1 MQKRLKNIAHP
12 FLAFIIAAFSLVFE
26 CDVWLFT
33 PPKQWWFISVLM
45 LAQALAISCYWSPV
59 WCSVALLLLNGVG
72 EYAISG
78 YAQFTSYF
86 MFLAVILICYQT
98 SNRIAA
104 ALCLLMMSY
113 TCLETMI
120 RPGSFT
126 GYGCLAFCM
135 IYAVASTIGRYM
147 AWEQRRMERM
157 RESVMV
163 ESRLRQLEAN
173 QYLAAYLHD
182 ALSQELALI
191 SMETQLHAVD
201 KSVPD
206 EERWRRVSDYTQNA
220 LADLR
225 GIITQLRGDGDFKKN
240 GDEPENVVALLRREA
255 AAGDRLLHDH
265 GFSGETVL
273 ESAQDANMHSSELCG
288 LLSLICHELYT
299 NMLKHAETAR
309 PYHVSISLSSSH
321 VCIRYANGIGEQ
333 SVAGGGNGLRSL
345 QSLITS
351 MGGDFS
357 HDADDGGWSGTVE
370 IPLQ

>member
-1 MQKRLKNIAHP
+1 MSVVSAVVSVLFAASTQVGSPVCADMVWSSRVNVLLATTTTTMAAMATRSALLGCMRWVGADASGCTMQKRLKNIAHP

-86 MFLAVILICYQT
+86 MFLAVILICYKT

-157 RESVMV
+157 RERDGRKPPQATRGKPVSGRISARRIVSGV
-163 ESRLRQLEAN
+163 GAHLDGDAAARRRQERARRGT
-173 QYLAAYLHD
+173 LAACVR
-182 ALSQELALI
+182 
-191 SMETQLHAVD
+191 LHA
-201 KSVPD
+201 
-206 EERWRRVSDYTQNA
+206 ERTR
-220 LADLR
+220 DLR
-225 GIITQLRGDGDFKKN
+225 GIITQLRGDGDFKRM
-240 GDEPENVVALLRREA
+240 ATSRRMWW
-255 AAGDRLLHDH
+255 RC
-265 GFSGETVL
+265 
-273 ESAQDANMHSSELCG
+273 CG
-288 LLSLICHELYT
+288 GRPPQVTGCCMTMDSP
-299 NMLKHAETAR
+299 AR
-309 PYHVSISLSSSH
+309 PCWNRHRMQT
-321 VCIRYANGIGEQ
+321 CIRRNFA
-333 SVAGGGNGLRSL
+333 AC
-345 QSLITS
+345 
-351 MGGDFS
+351 
-357 HDADDGGWSGTVE
+357 
-370 IPLQ
+370 

>member
-86 MFLAVILICYQT
+86 MFLAVILICYKT

-206 EERWRRVSDYTQNA
+206 E
-220 LADLR
+220 
-225 GIITQLRGDGDFKKN
+225 
-240 GDEPENVVALLRREA
+240 
-255 AAGDRLLHDH
+255 
-265 GFSGETVL
+265 
-273 ESAQDANMHSSELCG
+273 
-288 LLSLICHELYT
+288 
-299 NMLKHAETAR
+299 
-309 PYHVSISLSSSH
+309 
-321 VCIRYANGIGEQ
+321 
-333 SVAGGGNGLRSL
+333 
-345 QSLITS
+345 
-351 MGGDFS
+351 
-357 HDADDGGWSGTVE
+357 
-370 IPLQ
+370 

>member
-86 MFLAVILICYQT
+86 MFLAVILICYKT

-220 LADLR
+220 LATFAASSPNCAATATSKR
-225 GIITQLRGDGDFKKN
+225 MATS
-240 GDEPENVVALLRREA
+240 RRMWW
-255 AAGDRLLHDH
+255 RC
-265 GFSGETVL
+265 
-273 ESAQDANMHSSELCG
+273 CG
-288 LLSLICHELYT
+288 GRPPQVTGCCMTMDSP
-299 NMLKHAETAR
+299 AR
-309 PYHVSISLSSSH
+309 PCWNRHRMQT
-321 VCIRYANGIGEQ
+321 CIRRNFA
-333 SVAGGGNGLRSL
+333 AC
-345 QSLITS
+345 
-351 MGGDFS
+351 
-357 HDADDGGWSGTVE
+357 
-370 IPLQ
+370 